1 MKTCTQCKEEKSD
14 AVFIKMGIQRHSM
27 CDPCRKEYQRK
38 YHQKLKKR
46 RNQYG
51 SIIINKIIMV
61 RCWIIHL
68 FNIRGGLIW

>member
-14 AVFIKMGIQRHSM
+14 AEFIKMGIQRHSM

-38 YHQKLKKR
+38 YHQKLKDR

-51 SIIINKIIMV
+51 SK
-61 RCWIIHL
+61 
-68 FNIRGGLIW
+68 